1 MFRTRR
7 RGPRSPKVYRIP
19 VETYL
24 VALALAFALAI
35 AFSLLSLPREVSYRQ
50 PHRFSVEDDTFLPS
64 ALALANPWP
73 IEGNRVRLL
82 FNGNEIYPAMLG
94 AIAKAGRSI
103 NLESYIFWSGEAADH
118 FRDALVER
126 AQHGVEVRLLLDALG
141 SPGSKLRKK
150 DVDFLREGGCRVEFF
165 HPVRPWMLD
174 TVNHRSHRR
183 ILVVDGKVA
192 FTGGAGI
199 ADVWLGNAESKE
211 HWRDTHVEVT
221 GPVAGQFQAAFQ
233 ENWGAVS
240 GEALRGEA
248 FFPKLDRTGSAR
260 AQVILSSPESPS
272 SATKLVY
279 ATSISAATKRLWLSN
294 SYFLPDADS
303 TALLVE
309 AAKRGVDVHVL
320 VPGEVN
326 DVPATKAGGRSSF
339 GDLLE
344 GGVKISE
351 YQPTMF
357 HPKTMVV
364 DGLFATIGSTNF
376 DNRSFRLNDEINL
389 AIYDREVGRR
399 LEEIFVKDLESSKPY
414 TLQQWKNRPIR
425 ERLTE
430 FLALPFRKEL

>member
-1 MFRTRR
+1 MFRRRR
-7 RGPRSPKVYRIP
+7 RGPRNPKVYRIP

-35 AFSLLSLPREVSYRQ
+35 AFSLLSLPKEVSYRQ

-73 IEGNRVRLL
+73 IEGNHIRLL
-82 FNGNEIYPAMLG
+82 LNGDEIYPAMLA
-94 AIAKAGRSI
+94 AIAKAERSI
-103 NLESYIFWSGEAADH
+103 NLESYIFWSGEAANR

-126 AQHGVEVRLLLDALG
+126 AQHGVEVRVLLDALG
-141 SPGSKLRKK
+141 SPGSKLKTK
-150 DVDFLREGGCRVEFF
+150 DVEFLRAGGCRVEFF
-165 HPVRPWMLD
+165 HPIRPWMLD

-183 ILVVDGKVA
+183 ILVVDGKTA

-199 ADVWLGNAESKE
+199 ADVWLGNAESKD
-211 HWRDTHVEVT
+211 HWRDTHAEVT
-221 GPVAGQFQAAFQ
+221 GPVVGQFQAAFQ
-233 ENWGAVS
+233 ENWGAVR
-240 GEALRGEA
+240 GEALRGDA
-248 FFPKLDRTGSAR
+248 FFPKLERTGTAR

-272 SATKLVY
+272 SATKLLY

-294 SYFLPDADS
+294 SYFLPDDDS
-303 TALLVE
+303 SALFVE
-309 AAKRGVDVHVL
+309 AAKRGVDVHIL
-320 VPGEVN
+320 VPGTVN

-364 DGLFATIGSTNF
+364 DGLFVTIGSTNF

-399 LEEIFVKDLESSKPY
+399 LEETFVKDLERSRPY
-414 TLQQWKNRPIR
+414 TLQQWKHRPFR